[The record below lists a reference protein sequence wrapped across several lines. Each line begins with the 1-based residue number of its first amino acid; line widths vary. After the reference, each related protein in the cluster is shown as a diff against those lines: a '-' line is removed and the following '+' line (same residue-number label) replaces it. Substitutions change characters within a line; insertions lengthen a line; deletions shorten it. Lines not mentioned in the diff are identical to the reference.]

1 MYQTRKIGVVGQG
14 HVGAHVA
21 NSLLM
26 QGIADELYLCDINE
40 TKVTS
45 EVQDLRD
52 SLSFVPYNTKIVN
65 CYDHYEELACCD
77 VIVNAAGKVALAAGN
92 RDGELFFTTD
102 AARTFAKRI
111 VDAGFDGIFVSIS
124 NPCDVVCTELWHLT
138 GYDPKK
144 IIGSGCGL
152 DSARLRTEISKK
164 VGVSPKSIDAYMIG
178 EHGFSQLAAFKAATV
193 AGKSLNELQAENPD
207 KYAFDHMEI
216 EELARKGGYV
226 TYQGK
231 QCTEYA
237 VANSAARVCAAV
249 LHNEHAVLS
258 ASTLMPASMAR
269 RASSPPCR
277 AWSVPR
283 ASRRSTRSTFPSM
296 SSRASTRAASTSA
309 ITSPSSTGGT
319 PRPTTQ
325 SRPPLDATP
334 RSYGR
339 HVKRAAPETH
349 RRGPLFIDPNSMPA
363 DLGLILFREVNEQK
377 RAPEASTLFRRRFL
391 RFRRVFPAVLASKSV
406 DASGVQNRSFTSRKS
421 IRLRFRADTNPAT
434 TMQNGVRAQHRP
446 RQKR

>member
-1 MYQTRKIGVVGQG
+1 MYQTRKIGVIGQG

-21 NSLLM
+21 NSLLL

-40 TKVTS
+40 QKVTS

-65 CYDHYEELACCD
+65 VHDRYEELACCD

-102 AARTFAKRI
+102 AARTFANRI
-111 VDAGFDGIFVSIS
+111 VDAGFEGVFVSIS

-178 EHGFSQLAAFKAATV
+178 EHGFSQLAAFKAASIS
-193 AGKSLNELQAENPD
+193 GKSLDELQAENPG
-207 KYAFDHMEI
+207 KYAFDHMKV

-226 TYQGK
+226 TYDGK
-231 QCTEYA
+231 GCTEYA

-258 ASTLMPASMAR
+258 ASTLMTGQYGEEGIYTSL
-269 RASSPPCR
+269 PCVIG
-277 AWSVPR
+277 AEGVEEVY
-283 ASRRSTRSTFPSM
+283 A
-296 SSRASTRAASTSA
+296 
-309 ITSPSSTGGT
+309 
-319 PRPTTQ
+319 
-325 SRPPLDATP
+325 LDL
-334 RSYGR
+334 S
-339 HVKRAAPETH
+339 
-349 RRGPLFIDPNSMPA
+349 
-363 DLGLILFREVNEQK
+363 
-377 RAPEASTLFRRRFL
+377 EAELEGFH
-391 RFRRVFPAVLASKSV
+391 KSC
-406 DASGVQNRSFTSRKS
+406 QH
-421 IRLRFRADTNPAT
+421 IRDNI
-434 TMQNGVRAQHRP
+434 AQLTWW
-446 RQKR
+446 